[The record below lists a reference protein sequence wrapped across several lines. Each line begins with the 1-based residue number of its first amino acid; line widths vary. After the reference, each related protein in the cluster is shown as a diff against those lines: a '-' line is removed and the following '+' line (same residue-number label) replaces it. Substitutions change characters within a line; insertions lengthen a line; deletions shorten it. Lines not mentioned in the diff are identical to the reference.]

1 MAHASNDVARRVKIP
16 FIQHKILPRTAPC
29 NGVWTV
35 LGSYPCSDP
44 RARKC
49 TLSPQMVPSKEASI
63 HRHIQRSGLLRHL
76 RPPLPRVL
84 LIPRGRVWTGRARE
98 TARGQRATPY
108 PPGQCP
114 HAPGLG
120 GEWLGGHPPL
130 GCTASGEGGR
140 GPRRGAKPPAGT
152 PARTPAFLSL
162 FNLLLLVDAL
172 YACYCFIVAFI
183 CLLAACAGPQ
193 PGWRGA

>member
-1 MAHASNDVARRVKIP
+1 MCTDILYTK
-16 FIQHKILPRTAPC
+16 HKILPRTASC

-35 LGSYPCSDP
+35 LGTYPCSDP

-49 TLSPQMVPSKEASI
+49 TQSPQMVPSKEASI

-108 PPGQCP
+108 GAEGPGVQLTVEIFKNGFGP
-114 HAPGLG
+114 HLASAKELLG
-120 GEWLGGHPPL
+120 ATRTHCLEAEKGARSRASRGIACAMCVPPL
-130 GCTASGEGGR
+130 PCCAWVKATGS
-140 GPRRGAKPPAGT
+140 PPSC
-152 PARTPAFLSL
+152 PCCVP
-162 FNLLLLVDAL
+162 N
-172 YACYCFIVAFI
+172 
-183 CLLAACAGPQ
+183 
-193 PGWRGA
+193 

>member
-1 MAHASNDVARRVKIP
+1 MGCGLLWGLTPVATRAHASAPDHRRWFHLRKLVS
-16 FIQHKILPRTAPC
+16 TGTS
-29 NGVWTV
+29 NG
-35 LGSYPCSDP
+35 L
-44 RARKC
+44 
-49 TLSPQMVPSKEASI
+49 
-63 HRHIQRSGLLRHL
+63 GLLRHL

-120 GEWLGGHPPL
+120 GERLGGHPPL

-152 PARTPAFLSL
+152 PARTPAFR
-162 FNLLLLVDAL
+162 NYIGVVRRGMLVSRQTPPA
-172 YACYCFIVAFI
+172 
-183 CLLAACAGPQ
+183 P
-193 PGWRGA
+193 R

>member
-1 MAHASNDVARRVKIP
+1 MCPERRRGLSSAPMAGLTQNTK
-16 FIQHKILPRTAPC
+16 HKILPRTAPC

-120 GEWLGGHPPL
+120 GVWLGGHPPL
-130 GCTASGEGGR
+130 GSTASGEGIGTR
-140 GPRRGAKPPAGT
+140 EEARSPPRRDTRPNAG
-152 PARTPAFLSL
+152 FYS
-162 FNLLLLVDAL
+162 V
-172 YACYCFIVAFI
+172 
-183 CLLAACAGPQ
+183 
-193 PGWRGA
+193 